1 MKNLLLLLLI
11 FVFIA
16 CNKDNE
22 VEEPLNEVEE
32 PLVVS
37 KVEYRISTSIN
48 GAMVKYINSQG
59 VEDIDIMNDSITWV
73 YTFNW
78 EKDLDS
84 VGFKLKDYLNWA
96 TYKIIVNTDTV
107 VNYTGPIPDGGYA
120 GWYPIYYKF

>member
-11 FVFIA
+11 IVFFG

-22 VEEPLNEVEE
+22 DEE
-32 PLVVS
+32 PLVIS
-37 KVEYRISTSIN
+37 KVEYRINTSIN
-48 GAMVKYINSQG
+48 GAIVKYINSQG
-59 VEDIDIMNDSITWV
+59 IEETDLMNDSSTWV
-73 YTFNW
+73 YTFDW

-120 GWYPIYYKF
+120 GWYPIHYKF